1 MLAVELTSLITE
13 IYPQAT
19 AWNVG
24 SPPAGNCK
32 FYLLGLD
39 AVQCGRILLKFR
51 SLVPTLLPEKNNIL
65 FP

>member
-1 MLAVELTSLITE
+1 MSAVILTSLITE

-19 AWNVG
+19 ACNGG
-24 SPPAGNCK
+24 SPPAGSCK
-32 FYLLGLD
+32 FYLVRLD

-51 SLVPTLLPEKNNIL
+51 SLVPTLFSEKNTNL